1 MRDERDLPWLAE
13 PLRALRD
20 DSRGHAIILH
30 GGQGSGLFDLAMR
43 AAQAWLCEQP
53 PAPCDHCASC
63 HLVKTHGHT
72 DLRVL
77 MPETFQLA
85 LKWNAGGDD
94 SGGETEPAD
103 GESKSKRKP
112 SKEIKVE
119 AVRQA
124 IDWAHTSS
132 GRGRGKVLVFF
143 PADAMNTVSA
153 NALLKTL
160 EEPSPGMRVLL
171 CVDDPE
177 RLLPTIRSR
186 CQRVRLAPPAWD
198 TASAWLQQQGV
209 ADTEALLRASGGEP
223 LAALAASQE
232 GLTAALWT
240 GLPTQ
245 VQQGNG
251 QMLLAMSL
259 PQAVRALLQV
269 CHDAMAV
276 ASGAEARYFPG
287 HRWPTRPDWTGLVAW
302 QQALVRAARFE
313 DHPWNAGLLV
323 EALLAQGSWALASSQ
338 VSQARGT
345 SATTAAGGLATL
357 RT

>member
-43 AAQAWLCEQP
+43 AAQAWLCERS
-53 PAPCDHCASC
+53 PAPCDACASC
-63 HLVKTHGHT
+63 HLVKAHSHT

-77 MPETFQLA
+77 MPETMQVA
-85 LKWNAGGDD
+85 LKWNAGGDTD
-94 SGGETEPAD
+94 TAEAEPAD

-160 EEPSPGMRVLL
+160 EEPSPGMRLLL

-198 TASAWLQQQGV
+198 VANAWLQRQGV

-223 LAALAASQE
+223 LAALASSQE
-232 GLTAALWT
+232 GLTAALWAA
-240 GLPTQ
+240 LPAQ
-245 VQQGNG
+245 VQQGDG
-251 QMLLAMSL
+251 RLLLAMSV
-259 PQAVRALLQV
+259 PQALRALLQV

-276 ASGAEARYFPG
+276 AAGAQARYFPA
-287 HRWPTRPDWTGLVAW
+287 HHWPAGPDWAELVAW
-302 QQALVRAARFE
+302 QQALTRAARFE

-323 EALLAQGSWALASSQ
+323 EALLAQGGRALASSQ

-345 SATTAAGGLATL
+345 SATAAASRVATL